1 MSRFIVVLVGVACLL
16 GCQTGP
22 PVQEMSDA
30 RQAIVAAA
38 AAGATRGSSP
48 EYDAAQ
54 AAIARAEAHL
64 QAQEYA
70 RARLAAMQAKHHAAG
85 GARQRPA
92 RRSGRSRSSLAAAID
107 MDEVDPALSGD
118 RQGAGRVFSG
128 TARGSRPS
136 DSGVRGLARNLP

>member
-1 MSRFIVVLVGVACLL
+1 MSRLLVVLVGIACLL
-16 GCQTGP
+16 GCRMGP

-38 AAGATRGSSP
+38 AAGATRGTSS

-70 RARLAAMQAKHHAAG
+70 RARLAALQAKHHAAV
-85 GARQRPA
+85 ALANAQHAETPA
-92 RRSGRSRSSLAAAID
+92 PI
-107 MDEVDPALSGD
+107 PH
-118 RQGAGRVFSG
+118 
-128 TARGSRPS
+128 
-136 DSGVRGLARNLP
+136 